1 MHLVDF
7 TIEIVARC
15 FNLLIIAAAYFNYNF
30 ITLITNSANSVGT
43 HAAHVEKRTTW
54 QKMAKNWGQNMSE
67 E

>member
-43 HAAHVEKRTTW
+43 HAAHVEKRTT
-54 QKMAKNWGQNMSE
+54 
-67 E
+67 